1 MAPNVVSLAPPPTS
15 PIAKPVRRLIRKPV
29 LAFAA
34 AAKPVINARI
44 IILGAAAFARP
55 IRKRLIA
62 PPNRLIQIGTS
73 ALQCY
78 KLGLVRPGGR
88 LIPALM
94 ALRPGFVSLN
104 ARQVIAGTGADVW
117 TLALRGQKLE
127 IIAKKPHTLGQP

>member
-1 MAPNVVSLAPPPTS
+1 MAIPVILFMAPNVVSLAPPPTS
-15 PIAKPVRRLIRKPV
+15 PIAKPVRRLIQKPV

-78 KLGLVRPGGR
+78 KLGLVQPGSQQTS
-88 LIPALM
+88 ALM
-94 ALRPGFVSLN
+94 ILLLVPVNINAKPVLN
-104 ARQVIAGTGADVW
+104 WMVVHVLIIFLVW
-117 TLALRGQKLE
+117 
-127 IIAKKPHTLGQP
+127 I